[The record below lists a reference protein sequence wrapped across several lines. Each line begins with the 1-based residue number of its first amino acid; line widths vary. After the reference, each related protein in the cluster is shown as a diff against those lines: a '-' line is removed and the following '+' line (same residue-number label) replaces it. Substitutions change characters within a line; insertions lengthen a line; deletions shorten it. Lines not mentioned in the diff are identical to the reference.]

1 MAQKINGYTEE
12 EARELVHYIDRGRN
26 EGKTLS
32 YLFATFGAG
41 HGRAKGSVRN
51 YYYTLL
57 KSADREEVKAL
68 LAGTSLRAENI
79 REFTE
84 EETDRVLRE
93 ILLEKNKGF
102 SVRRAISNLSGGD
115 GKLMLRYQN
124 KYRNVLKKQP
134 ERIDAILRELG
145 LESEKEKRAKMLQRR
160 VEEEINSLYD
170 RISRSLREENERLR
184 AENALLRSQN
194 LALQARIACLE
205 EKALDHTENGR

>member
-12 EARELVHYIDRGRN
+12 EARELVRYIDQGRN

-32 YLFATFGAG
+32 YLFAAFGAG

-57 KSADREEVKAL
+57 KSADREEVREL

-145 LESEKEKRAKMLQRR
+145 LESEKEKRAKML
-160 VEEEINSLYD
+160 
-170 RISRSLREENERLR
+170 
-184 AENALLRSQN
+184 
-194 LALQARIACLE
+194 
-205 EKALDHTENGR
+205 